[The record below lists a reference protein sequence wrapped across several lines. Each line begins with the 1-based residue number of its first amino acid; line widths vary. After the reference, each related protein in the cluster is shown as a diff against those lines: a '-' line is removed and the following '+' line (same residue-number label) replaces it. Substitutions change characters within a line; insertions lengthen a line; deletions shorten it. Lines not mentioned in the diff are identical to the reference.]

1 MRGTFNTLHREAKEN
16 DMLTIPDEEIRKMAK
31 AQKQLDIEQA
41 KQIRQRFSNLKFSGA
56 HAEIQST
63 GLEEL
68 ESKPLEEYQ
77 KDIRER
83 FPNSFPLNCQIA
95 FFNISI

>member
-1 MRGTFNTLHREAKEN
+1 
-16 DMLTIPDEEIRKMAK
+16 MLIISDEEIRKMAK

-41 KQIRQRFSNLKFSGA
+41 KQIRQRFSNLKPPGT
-56 HAEIQST
+56 HADIQIT

-68 ESKPLEEYQ
+68 ESKPLEEYE

-83 FPNSFPLNCQIA
+83 FSQLFPPK
-95 FFNISI
+95 SST

>member
-1 MRGTFNTLHREAKEN
+1 MFFSLHRDAKEN
-16 DMLTIPDEEIRKMAK
+16 DLLIVPSISDEGIRKIAK

-41 KQIRQRFSNLKFSGA
+41 KQIRQRFS
-56 HAEIQST
+56 EIQIT

-68 ESKPLEEYQ
+68 ESKPLEEYE

-83 FPNSFPLNCQIA
+83 FSQCFPPK
-95 FFNISI
+95 SST